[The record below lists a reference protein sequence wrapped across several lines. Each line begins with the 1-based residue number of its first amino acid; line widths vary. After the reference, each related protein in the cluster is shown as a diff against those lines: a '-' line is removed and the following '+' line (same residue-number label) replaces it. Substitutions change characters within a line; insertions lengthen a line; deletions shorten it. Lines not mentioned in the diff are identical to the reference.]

1 MPEAHAY
8 RLSATLWKRAL
19 CLDPLPA
26 YITWN
31 TQKGWMELCPDSG
44 HQSICS
50 LGWLTGTYICLWRR
64 ESRRRG
70 AISVSSHVSGGKQ
83 WIKVRSVIFWAAT
96 AAFIPN
102 ALYLKV
108 RSSCEKCNVFLKHL
122 LEWSTYRYIFFPSN
136 ESRIRWKCSNL
147 ELHFSEPLFLLSF
160 YNLSGEGEEITAS
173 EQTVN
178 ILL

>member
-83 WIKVRSVIFWAAT
+83 WIKVGSVIFWAAT

-122 LEWSTYRYIFFPSN
+122 LEWSTYRYIFFFPVMKAGFGGNVVIWSPISPSLYSS
-136 ESRIRWKCSNL
+136 SRSTICPGRVKRL
-147 ELHFSEPLFLLSF
+147 RL
-160 YNLSGEGEEITAS
+160 
-173 EQTVN
+173 VN
-178 ILL
+178 RR